1 MKRILLFFALLCTAL
16 CCRAVE
22 TVVAPGSFA
31 TAYAEAADGDVL
43 ILSEGAYG
51 GTLTFPD
58 KKVVTM
64 KAAEGAE
71 VLFGC
76 LFRCNNASATDGGI
90 ILDGVK
96 VSITDSYFINLDA
109 YGDVKLIAMHN
120 CEISNI
126 ARCFLRTNSTGHFIE
141 EIEFFNCLIHDCGS
155 GGWNFMYPKHVV
167 RRVTTESCTLYNY
180 SGGESFFFANSSDA
194 TNDFVFT
201 FNNNTVYKWAK
212 SNDRALCKTE
222 GKYGESSVYT
232 FTDNIVYKGGAD
244 NVKPQMIQATT
255 GMLIAQNNLVLDYGG
270 YNMGSEASVTI
281 YDLTL
286 EDLGMEALSFPN
298 PDEGDF
304 TIVSTSPLAKASSTG
319 DVLGDPRW
327 LKVVTQAV
335 TLESSASPAE
345 GGTVTPS
352 KATYDTGDLV
362 TMNATA
368 NYGFRFKEWQ
378 DAEGNVLST
387 ENPYQFEIKSDSR
400 IIGVFQTID
409 TYTLTINKEGEGAK
423 WGGVKLS
430 PEPINGVYEIGTEVN
445 VSIVPNSVT
454 SFLYWGDNSAETART
469 VTMDSNKELTATFD
483 VIPFIVAWD
492 FNPSGDR
499 GNRMGDYYFE
509 TDNTGVMLFYNG
521 DGSSTNWGAST
532 RYFGGQEL
540 YCARRYTDRDKMDN
554 PRSFVARFSVA
565 GYDKILIHSLVGVD
579 NNCVHSTQ
587 LLQYSLTGDAGD
599 FKTLTS
605 ITLDRQP
612 STGWI
617 PMEYELDTK
626 GIDGQIFVRW
636 IGDATS
642 PLIGTPNSND
652 TEGFYLADVVIYA
665 DKTIVDDHDA
675 PQLVSCSPAQGS
687 TAASAKGNF
696 VLNFNERVKAGT
708 GSVTLNGET
717 LTGVFGSKT
726 ATYAYKGLSYG
737 TPYALHI
744 GEGAITDLS
753 GNALPAMDINFTVM
767 TRPQPTLKA
776 FDAVVAKD
784 GTGNHTSVQAAI
796 DAAPAG
802 RTAPYLIFVK
812 NGEYEE
818 LVKIP
823 ASKPFIHLIGQDKE
837 KTIIK
842 YFINNGGT
850 SDVGWEHSTN
860 NPGSSTYGYQGV
872 VQVDAPDFYT
882 ENITYFNRWGT
893 EMQSGPMGLAMRSCN
908 DRQAFNNCKF
918 RSYQDTWFT
927 TTTNPGD
934 RHYVNNCWIEGA
946 VDYFYGAG
954 DVYVENT
961 TFYNA
966 RPSGSVLVAP
976 CHKPGTKYG
985 YVFDRCVIDGEGS
998 NHKLGRAWNDEPI
1011 AVFINTT
1018 MKASIAPEGWSE
1030 WHIAPKLF
1038 AEYGSVDAEG
1048 NPIDLN
1054 NRRTEYH
1061 VDGQTDKA
1069 VRQAILSAEE
1079 AAQYTYENVT
1089 EGVHGDGWNP
1099 RKFFEAVDAPASLT
1113 MDKATATLS
1122 WTASP
1127 YAICYIIIDEATD
1140 QVVGITTETTFA
1152 AGNATD
1158 NFTVKAVNEYG
1169 SLSAGSSTASGSNI
1183 GYIEETET
1191 PEAEVY
1197 YNMQGIRQNGAQQG
1211 VNLVVRRMS
1220 DGSISTRKVVL
1231 P

>member
-1 MKRILLFFALLCTAL
+1 MKRILFFVLLCTAL
-16 CCRAVE
+16 CVRAAEIIVS
-22 TVVAPGSFA
+22 PGNFA
-31 TAYAEAADGDVL
+31 AKYAEATDGDVL
-43 ILSEGAYG
+43 LMSEGAYG

-71 VLFGC
+71 VIFGC
-76 LFRCNNASATDGGI
+76 LFRGNNASATEGGI

-109 YGDVKLIAMHN
+109 YGDVKLIAMRN
-120 CEISNI
+120 CDISNI
-126 ARCFLRTNSTGHFIE
+126 ARCFLRTNSSGNFIE
-141 EIEFFNCLIHDCGS
+141 EIEFYNCLIHDCGS

-167 RRVTTESCTLYNY
+167 RRVTTECCTLYNY
-180 SGGESFFFANSSDA
+180 SGGESFFFANSSDEN
-194 TNDFVFT
+194 NDFVFT

-244 NVKPQMIQATT
+244 NVKPQMVQATT
-255 GMLIAQNNLVLDYGG
+255 GMLLAQNNLVVDYGG
-270 YNMGSEASVTI
+270 YNMGGEASITI

-286 EDLGMEALSFPN
+286 ESLGLKGLNFPN

-304 TIVSTSPLAKASSTG
+304 TIVSTSPLAKASTTS
-319 DVLGDPRW
+319 DILGDPRW
-327 LKVVTQAV
+327 LKEVTQAV
-335 TLESSASPAE
+335 TLESSALPIE
-345 GGTVTPS
+345 GGSVSPM
-352 KATYDTGDLV
+352 KATYDSGDLV
-362 TMNATA
+362 TMNASA

-378 DAEGNVLST
+378 DAAGNCLST
-387 ENPYQFEIKSDSR
+387 DNPYQFEIKNDCH
-400 IIGVFQTID
+400 IVGVFQAID
-409 TYTLTINKEGEGAK
+409 TYTLTIHKEGEGAN
-423 WGGVKLS
+423 WGGIKLT
-430 PEPINGVYEIGTEVN
+430 PEPINGIYESGTEVN

-454 SFLYWGDNSAETART
+454 SFLYWGDNSAEPART
-469 VTMDSNKELTATFD
+469 IIMDGNKELTATFD

-492 FNPSGDR
+492 FNPSGNR
-499 GNRMGDYYFE
+499 GNRVGDYYFE
-509 TDNTGVMLFYNG
+509 TDNTGVMMFYNG

-532 RYFGGQEL
+532 RTFGGKEF

-554 PRSFVARFSVA
+554 PRSFVARFSVSN
-565 GYDKILIHSLVGVD
+565 YDKIRIHSFVAAD
-579 NNCVHSTQ
+579 NNCVHSSQ
-587 LLQYSLTGDAGD
+587 LLQYSLTGEAND
-599 FKTLTS
+599 FKTLS
-605 ITLDRQP
+605 SLTLDRQP
-612 STGWI
+612 STSWI
-617 PMEYELDTK
+617 PMECELDTK
-626 GIDGQIFVRW
+626 GIDGTIYIRW
-636 IGDATS
+636 IGDAS
-642 PLIGTPNSND
+642 SSLIGSPNSND

-665 DKTIVDDHDA
+665 DKNTADDNVA
-675 PQLVSCSPAQGS
+675 PQLISCSPAQGS
-687 TAASAKGNF
+687 TTASAKGNF
-696 VLNFNERVKAGT
+696 VLNFNERVKSGS

-726 ATYAYKGLSYG
+726 ATYAYKGLNYG
-737 TPYALHI
+737 TAYTLHI
-744 GEGAITDLS
+744 GENAITDLN

-767 TRPQPTLKA
+767 NRPQPTLKA
-776 FDAVVAKD
+776 FDAIVAKD
-784 GTGNHTSVQAAI
+784 GSGDYTSVQAAI
-796 DAAPAG
+796 NAAPTG
-802 RTAPYLIFVK
+802 RTMPYLIFVK

-823 ASKPFIHLIGQDKE
+823 ETKPFIHLIGQDKE

-872 VQVDAPDFYT
+872 FQVDAKDFYT

-927 TTTNPGD
+927 TTTKLTD

-946 VDYFYGAG
+946 VDFFYGAG

-961 TFYNA
+961 TFYFA

-976 CHKPGTKYG
+976 CHKPGTMYG
-985 YVFDRCVIDGEGS
+985 YVIDHCVIDGEGS
-998 NHKLGRAWNDEPI
+998 NHKLGRAWNDDPI

-1018 MKASIAPEGWSE
+1018 MKATIAPEGWSE

-1038 AEYGSVDAEG
+1038 AEYGSVDGKG

-1061 VDGQTDKA
+1061 VDGQTEKA
-1069 VRQAILSAEE
+1069 VRRAILTAEE

-1089 EGVHGDGWNP
+1089 EGAHDDGWNP
-1099 RKFFEAVDAPASLT
+1099 RKFFEAVDAPAALT
-1113 MDKATATLS
+1113 MDKSTATLS
-1122 WTASP
+1122 WIASP
-1127 YAICYIIIDEATD
+1127 YAICYIIINETTE
-1140 QVVGITTETTFA
+1140 QVIGITTETTFA
-1152 AGNATD
+1152 TGNAAEC
-1158 NFTVKAVNEYG
+1158 FTVKAVNEYG
-1169 SLSAGSSTASGSNI
+1169 SLSVGSSTASGNSIENI
-1183 GYIEETET
+1183 ETTDT
-1191 PEAEVY
+1191 PQEVIY
-1197 YNMQGIRQNGAQQG
+1197 YNLQG
-1211 VNLVVRRMS
+1211 VRKSESERGANIVIRRMA
-1220 DGSISTRKVVL
+1220 DGRIISRKVVL